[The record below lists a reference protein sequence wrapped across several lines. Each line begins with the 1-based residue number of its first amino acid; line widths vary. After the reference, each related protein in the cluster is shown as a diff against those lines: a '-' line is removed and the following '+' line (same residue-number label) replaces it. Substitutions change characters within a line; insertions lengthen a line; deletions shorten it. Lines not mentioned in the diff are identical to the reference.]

1 MGHPKRC
8 TYIVMGDATNLA
20 ARLMGKA
27 EPGQIIAGERLIAAG
42 PGKFETV
49 ALEPFQV
56 KGKQLPVQAYLVGAT
71 VETDSIGADPNESA
85 RSMLG
90 RERELHIVLAAVDAG
105 GVLRI
110 SGDAGVGKTRL
121 WQEARRLRVDRLWYV
136 TRAEPHESG
145 AAYLPF
151 RRLIRQIADLDA
163 HADGSSGGARL
174 SAYVAEVSSELVP
187 WLPLLAD
194 VAGVSVPPTDTV
206 DALDPAYRVE
216 RLHAAVVDLL
226 AAATRASCVIVIE
239 DVHWL
244 DEGSRDVFEVLAR
257 RCPPRLSVVITQ
269 RPGGWIAPATTIVE
283 LAPIDAADAER
294 LLLDELPAA
303 VASDA
308 TLARLKSTAG
318 GNPLYLIEMAHAVA
332 SGAQSTSAFPETLE
346 RLMAARIDQL
356 PTSGRQLIRDASIL
370 GATFDRELAARVLES
385 PDLIDPAVWTDQLG
399 GLVTIDDASVRFRH
413 DLVRVAAY
421 EGLSVRRRRAVH
433 RRAGDVIEAWGDSAP
448 VSDRVA
454 VLAFH
459 ATGSGIAS
467 RVVEW
472 NQKAAD
478 AALAKGA
485 VEIAERLLSDVVQ
498 AQRETRASHDARRGT
513 FCQLAV
519 AAERAGHPE
528 PALDA
533 YRRAARLASEA
544 ERAQIAVDRVRVLTL
559 LGRYRSGLV
568 ATARAMHTCQ
578 DANVHGHLVLGRARI
593 RNYLGQWTECLA
605 LAEGLLEDGAATR
618 GNTRLRAQAHVL
630 SEWCCSALGLPQR
643 AAHEAEAE
651 RLLTELDDSIGLGNL
666 YLNVGVT
673 AWQECRVADAVSA
686 LRAAS
691 SRYQRA
697 GYVVG
702 AALADNNLGEILTVQ
717 FRLEAAESLLT
728 RASRVLRAADYPNGL
743 FMTISGLSR
752 ILAWRGQV
760 EQAAEMQYEALD
772 GFRTLGA
779 VDYVA
784 DSLLRLVEIHV
795 LAGNAD
801 AALSVADEAASSL
814 ASLGEIPVLPAILA
828 RLRGQARVLAGRPQD
843 ARLDFERARSL
854 AERDASPY
862 ELGLAEIGL
871 GRIDRDQQF
880 IDSGLARLAALEVLA
895 PPPGL

>member
-1 MGHPKRC
+1 
-8 TYIVMGDATNLA
+8 
-20 ARLMGKA
+20 
-27 EPGQIIAGERLIAAG
+27 
-42 PGKFETV
+42 
-49 ALEPFQV
+49 
-56 KGKQLPVQAYLVGAT
+56 
-71 VETDSIGADPNESA
+71 
-85 RSMLG
+85 
-90 RERELHIVLAAVDAG
+90 
-105 GVLRI
+105 
-110 SGDAGVGKTRL
+110 
-121 WQEARRLRVDRLWYV
+121 
-136 TRAEPHESG
+136 
-145 AAYLPF
+145 
-151 RRLIRQIADLDA
+151 
-163 HADGSSGGARL
+163 
-174 SAYVAEVSSELVP
+174 
-187 WLPLLAD
+187 
-194 VAGVSVPPTDTV
+194 
-206 DALDPAYRVE
+206 
-216 RLHAAVVDLL
+216 
-226 AAATRASCVIVIE
+226 
-239 DVHWL
+239 
-244 DEGSRDVFEVLAR
+244 
-257 RCPPRLSVVITQ
+257 
-269 RPGGWIAPATTIVE
+269 
-283 LAPIDAADAER
+283 
-294 LLLDELPAA
+294 
-303 VASDA
+303 
-308 TLARLKSTAG
+308 
-318 GNPLYLIEMAHAVA
+318 
-332 SGAQSTSAFPETLE
+332 
-346 RLMAARIDQL
+346 
-356 PTSGRQLIRDASIL
+356 
-370 GATFDRELAARVLES
+370 
-385 PDLIDPAVWTDQLG
+385 
-399 GLVTIDDASVRFRH
+399 
-413 DLVRVAAY
+413 
-421 EGLSVRRRRAVH
+421 
-433 RRAGDVIEAWGDSAP
+433 
-448 VSDRVA
+448 
-454 VLAFH
+454 
-459 ATGSGIAS
+459 
-467 RVVEW
+467 
-472 NQKAAD
+472 
-478 AALAKGA
+478 
-485 VEIAERLLSDVVQ
+485 
-498 AQRETRASHDARRGT
+498 
-513 FCQLAV
+513 
-519 AAERAGHPE
+519 
-528 PALDA
+528 
-533 YRRAARLASEA
+533 
-544 ERAQIAVDRVRVLTL
+544 
-559 LGRYRSGLV
+559 
-568 ATARAMHTCQ
+568 MHTCQ